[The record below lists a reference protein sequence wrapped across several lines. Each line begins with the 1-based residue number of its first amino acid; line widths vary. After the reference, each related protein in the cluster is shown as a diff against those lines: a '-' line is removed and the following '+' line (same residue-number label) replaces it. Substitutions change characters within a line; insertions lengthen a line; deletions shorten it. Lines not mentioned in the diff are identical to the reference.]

1 MPEGDLVG
9 GEVDL
14 VGDIVPFVGFELG
27 FPFALAAYH
36 PLQVSVAGS
45 RLAANPAIF

>member
-36 PLQVSVAGS
+36 PLPMLSIQSAFFLV
-45 RLAANPAIF
+45 LLNP